1 MTKRNENSV
10 DRLIGKQL
18 GDYRLD
24 RLLAT
29 GGMARI
35 YEATDT
41 KLGRTAAVKVL
52 NVEGSPDT
60 TLAQRFQREA
70 RAVAKLEHDNIIRV
84 YQYGE
89 EIGWCYIAM
98 KLVEGKDLAQE
109 LARLRRS
116 GSRMEPARALH
127 LLGQIASAIDF
138 AHQRGIIHRDIKPS
152 NILIDKTDH
161 AVLTDF
167 GLLLQSAED
176 ATKTQGTAFGTPR
189 YIAPEQALASAN
201 AVPQSDIYALAVIL
215 YEILTGEPPFSGE
228 TPMEIALGHIG
239 DPPRPPR
246 SINPKIPT
254 GVERELL
261 KALEKE
267 PPRRHANAAEF
278 ISAVKTAYA
287 TEQPAA
293 LKVSALSPPVITR
306 IDEVKP
312 SKSKSGNDV
321 NATPRQT
328 DEVAVPI
335 AAVADET
342 PKRRRMS
349 PLLLLLGLALL
360 LVAGGWAVMQFLS
373 GQAAPIG
380 ANGSPVSISL
390 WYDENSL
397 ILHNGTGR
405 TIDMFPVQLIRGT
418 DGGGDDYTGDRM
430 GGRSDEIPP
439 GECFVIYRQGFEPP
453 LPPECTARFNFES
466 LFNTSLFFWRSETA
480 QADTIYETFQV
491 WYNRVPVVTCETVA
505 AGEARKTCAFAWQE
519 PEPTATPASG

>member
-1 MTKRNENSV
+1 
-10 DRLIGKQL
+10 
-18 GDYRLD
+18 
-24 RLLAT
+24 
-29 GGMARI
+29 MARI

-52 NVEGSPDT
+52 NVEGSADT

-89 EIGWCYIAM
+89 EVGWCYIAM
-98 KLVEGKDLAQE
+98 KLVDGKDLAQE

-167 GLLLQSAED
+167 GLLLQSTED

-246 SINPKIPT
+246 SINPKIPV

-267 PPRRHANAAEF
+267 PPRRHQNATEF
-278 ISAVKTAYA
+278 ISAVKAAYS

-293 LKVSALSPPVITR
+293 LKVAALPPPPVITR

-312 SKSKSGNDV
+312 SKPKPGADL
-321 NATPRQT
+321 NATPR
-328 DEVAVPI
+328 EPA
-335 AAVADET
+335 AAVAVIPPAIAEA
-342 PKRRRMS
+342 PRRRRMS
-349 PLLLLLGLALL
+349 PLLLLLLLALL
-360 LVAGGWAVMQFLS
+360 LVAGGWGVMQFLS
-373 GQAAPIG
+373 SQNVSIS
-380 ANGSPVSISL
+380 ANGTLPVSIFL
-390 WYDENSL
+390 WYDENSF
-397 ILHNGTGR
+397 IIHNGTGR
-405 TIDMFPVQLIRGT
+405 TIDMFPVQFIRGV
-418 DGGGDDYTGDRM
+418 DGGNDDYAGDRVS
-430 GGRSDEIPP
+430 GTNDEIPA
-439 GECFVIYRQGFEPP
+439 GECFVIYRQEFAPP
-453 LPPECTARFNFES
+453 LPPECTRRFNFEA
-466 LFNTSLFFWRSETA
+466 LFNARLFFWRSETA
-480 QADTIYETFQV
+480 QADTTYDTFQV
-491 WYNRVPVVTCETVA
+491 WYNRVPVATCETVA
-505 AGEARKTCAFAWQE
+505 EGEGRKTCAFAWQE
-519 PEPTATPASG
+519 VQPTATPVAN